1 MENKTLNQVI
11 NSVLTNYTFTN
22 PHNHVIPVARLSH
35 YLHYYNQ
42 DGDPIETASVELTQT
57 QDDDLNYNLL
67 EILQG
72 STDSIQN
79 KLTEALTQ
87 YMAQDRNAED
97 ITTTQIPGCSATP
110 TIITNETTG
119 HTIIICGSD
128 TGLHITSFKVLS

>member
-1 MENKTLNQVI
+1 MKNKTLNQVI

-22 PHNHVIPVARLSH
+22 PHNHVIQVARLSH

-42 DGDPIETASVELTQT
+42 DWDPIETASVELTQT

-67 EILQG
+67 EILQ
-72 STDSIQN
+72 SNQDSIQN
-79 KLTEALTQ
+79 KITEALTQ
-87 YMAQDRNAED
+87 YMAQDSNAEN
-97 ITTTQIPGCSATP
+97 ITTTEIPTSSATP

>member
-22 PHNHVIPVARLSH
+22 NHNHTIPVARLSH

-57 QDDDLNYNLL
+57 QDEDLHLNNLD
-67 EILQG
+67 ILQG
-72 STDSIQN
+72 QPDSIQN
-79 KLTEALTQ
+79 KLTEALKQ
-87 YMAQDRNAED
+87 YMASDLNAED
-97 ITTTQIPGCSATP
+97 ITTTEIPGCSATP
-110 TIITNETTG
+110 IIITNQTTG

-128 TGLHITSFKVLS
+128 TGLHITSFKVLG